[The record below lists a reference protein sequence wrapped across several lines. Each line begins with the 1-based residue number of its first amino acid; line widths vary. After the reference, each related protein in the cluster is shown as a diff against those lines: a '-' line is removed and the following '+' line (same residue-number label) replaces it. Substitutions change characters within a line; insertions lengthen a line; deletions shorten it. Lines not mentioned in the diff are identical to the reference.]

1 MFVIINT
8 IVAKKR
14 VTNQVIYLNHM
25 GNEVRQIRFY
35 IWAHEMISLQERSP
49 EVKSSTQ
56 HL

>member
-8 IVAKKR
+8 IVANKR

-49 EVKSSTQ
+49 EVKSTTQ